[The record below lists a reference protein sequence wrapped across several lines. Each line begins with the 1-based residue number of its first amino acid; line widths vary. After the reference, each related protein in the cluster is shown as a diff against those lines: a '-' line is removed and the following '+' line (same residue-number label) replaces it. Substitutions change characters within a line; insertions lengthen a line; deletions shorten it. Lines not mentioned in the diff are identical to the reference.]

1 MRNLDFKPKLGG
13 GVNFYLS
20 KNNKWFTLVELIIV
34 VVIIAI
40 LATIAF
46 LTLWDYPMQARD
58 ARRLSDKNNIEKAL
72 EIYRAEKWEYPKF
85 DEENWQKVF
94 WTWAWEKVN
103 TSLSTLPR
111 DPLTNKL
118 YKIEIK
124 ETPDKVKIA
133 KVVLDGESG
142 FTNNKTQEKS
152 NQLNTDPK
160 APDYIVP
167 MENWKCKEW
176 YLEYNLKCR
185 KIWEMKLVYD
195 LDKDWLNVKVHF
207 SYSWVKFSSIDWW
220 DNWQNNCP
228 TSWDGYSNCTYA
240 KKWVYTIRV
249 KWYADNLRS
258 LNNVENNWNKRII
271 EISDWNELWVKSL
284 ENAFYEAKI
293 FNQEI
298 WKFDVSNVKNMKN
311 MFNGAEKFDQSL
323 NNWNVSNV
331 TNMEYMFWW
340 AVNFNQPLNNWDVS
354 NVTNMKYMFY
364 WSEKFNQILNDW
376 NVSKVTNMEGMFNW
390 AKNFNQPLNN
400 WNVSNVTNMK
410 YMFYWSEKFNQILND
425 WNVSKV
431 TNMEGMFNWA
441 KNFNQPLNNW
451 NVSNVTNMN
460 HMFWWAKNFN
470 QPLNNWN
477 VSNVTNMGD
486 MFRWTKEFNQ
496 PLDNWKVSNV
506 TNMKSMFYWTEKFN
520 QDLSSWD
527 TSKVTNMKN
536 MFIFS
541 DKFNWNISSWN
552 VSNVTNMESMF
563 HWSKKFNQDIS
574 NWNVDKVT
582 HFESFYENSALSSEN
597 VPVKFRK

>member
-1 MRNLDFKPKLGG
+1 MKK
-13 GVNFYLS
+13 
-20 KNNKWFTLVELIIV
+20 KKEAFTLVELIIV

-85 DEENWQKVF
+85 DEENWQKIF

-152 NQLNTDPK
+152 HQLKTDPK
-160 APDYIVP
+160 VPDYIIP

-176 YLEYNLKCR
+176 YLPYNWKCR

-195 LDKDWLNVKVHF
+195 LDKDWMNVKVHF

-240 KKWVYTIRV
+240 KKWIYTVRV
-249 KWYADNLRS
+249 KWYADNLWS
-258 LNNVENNWNKRII
+258 ISNVDNNWNKSII

-284 ENAFYEAKI
+284 ENAFYWSEI
-293 FNQEI
+293 FNQEV
-298 WKFDVSNVKNMKN
+298 WKFDVSNVINMKN
-311 MFNGAEKFDQSL
+311 MFWLAS
-323 NNWNVSNV
+323 
-331 TNMEYMFWW
+331 
-340 AVNFNQPLNNWDVS
+340 NFNQPLNNWDVS
-354 NVTNMKYMFY
+354 NVTDM
-364 WSEKFNQILNDW
+364 S
-376 NVSKVTNMEGMFNW
+376 GMF
-390 AKNFNQPLNN
+390 AYTSRFNQPLNN
-400 WNVSNVTNMK
+400 WNVSNVTNMSWMFNWTRNFNQSINNWDVSNVTDMS
-410 YMFYWSEKFNQILND
+410 YMFQMASSFNQPLNNWD
-425 WNVSKV
+425 ASNVTSTHAMFSWTAFNQPINNWNVSKV
-431 TNMEGMFNWA
+431 KDMSYMFEKAEFNQPINNWDVSNVTDMSA
-441 KNFNQPLNNW
+441 MFAYTEKFNQPLNNW
-451 NVSNVTNMN
+451 NVSKVINMG
-460 HMFWWAKNFN
+460 HMFY
-470 QPLNNWN
+470 NWL
-477 VSNVTNMGD
+477 
-486 MFRWTKEFNQ
+486 E
-496 PLDNWKVSNV
+496 
-506 TNMKSMFYWTEKFN
+506 
-520 QDLSSWD
+520 
-527 TSKVTNMKN
+527 
-536 MFIFS
+536 
-541 DKFNWNISSWN
+541 
-552 VSNVTNMESMF
+552 
-563 HWSKKFNQDIS
+563 FNQDIS

-582 HFESFYENSALSSEN
+582 NFESFYENSALSSEN

>member
-1 MRNLDFKPKLGG
+1 MILSQNSGG

-331 TNMEYMFWW
+331 TNM
-340 AVNFNQPLNNWDVS
+340 
-354 NVTNMKYMFY
+354 
-364 WSEKFNQILNDW
+364 
-376 NVSKVTNMEGMFNW
+376 
-390 AKNFNQPLNN
+390 
-400 WNVSNVTNMK
+400 
-410 YMFYWSEKFNQILND
+410 
-425 WNVSKV
+425 
-431 TNMEGMFNWA
+431 
-441 KNFNQPLNNW
+441 
-451 NVSNVTNMN
+451 
-460 HMFWWAKNFN
+460 
-470 QPLNNWN
+470 
-477 VSNVTNMGD
+477 GD

-496 PLDNWKVSNV
+496 PLDNWKVSKVTDMSLMFWNATSFNQPLNNWNVSNVTNMSWMFAWTKEFNQDISNWDVSNV
-506 TNMKSMFYWTEKFN
+506 TNMKSMFYWAKNFN